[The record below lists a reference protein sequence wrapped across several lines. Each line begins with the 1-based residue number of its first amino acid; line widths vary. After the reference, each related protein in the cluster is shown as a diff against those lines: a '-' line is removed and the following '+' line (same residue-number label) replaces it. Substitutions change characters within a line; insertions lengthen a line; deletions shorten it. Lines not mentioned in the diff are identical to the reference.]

1 MEQGLDRFIT
11 KQEEWFDTALA
22 EIERGMKESHWMWFI
37 FPQLKELGRSP
48 TAQYYGIN
56 GIEEA
61 RRYMD
66 DDYLRNNLL
75 TISDALLRHE
85 GKDIVS
91 IMGDIDALKLRSCI
105 TLFSCVSEEKVFT
118 DVLDTFYS
126 GKKDN
131 LTLELLGRI

>member
-1 MEQGLDRFIT
+1 MSQELERFIT
-11 KQEEWFDTALA
+11 KQEEWFNTALT
-22 EIERGMKESHWMWFI
+22 EIRRGLKESHWMWFI
-37 FPQLKELGRSP
+37 FPQLKELGRSQ
-48 TAQYYGIN
+48 TAQYYGID
-56 GIEEA
+56 GIEGA

-66 DDYLRNNLL
+66 NAYLRDNLL
-75 TISDALLRHE
+75 TISNALLEHE
-85 GKDIVS
+85 GRDITC
-91 IMGDIDALKLRSCI
+91 IMGDIDALKLRSCM